1 MSVSAAE
8 AKRPPTRR
16 ARRRL
21 IALSA
26 LVLLLLVGWW
36 WVDRQLEPH
45 RLATTVLAQA
55 GKALQLEL
63 SFEGEPEYALRPE
76 PRLLLPNLRVR
87 DPVTGRV
94 FLTAKRAEIS
104 LPWSTLTGD
113 GALVITRIELDQPVL
128 DVPGLMQW
136 NARRPPTPFELP
148 TLTKGVEIH
157 EGIVRGDGY
166 SLTHL
171 ELALP
176 RLKNGEPAALT
187 AGAHVAAAEVAGTV
201 RLNATIANAGLA
213 SAFELQSQGT
223 LDRKPKPLPFELRI
237 KGKYKADTPVFE
249 LDAPDFFLS
258 GDSPLP
264 KLDGK
269 ARLLSGEKLTASFA
283 GRLQEWA
290 SDWPALPAP
299 LNQDAKDFALRLD
312 YAGKPDLSEPLSLR
326 LEKKETKLEAT
337 LRIAQMQAW
346 ATRENAS
353 PLPPLDGRLTTP
365 EIDLDGI
372 VLEGVEVEIRDE
384 APTP

>member
-1 MSVSAAE
+1 MSMSAAE

-21 IALSA
+21 IALSV

-55 GKALQLEL
+55 GKTLQLEL

-94 FLTAKRAEIS
+94 ILTAVRAEVS

-113 GALVITRIELDQPVL
+113 GTVVITRVELDKPVL
-128 DVPGLMQW
+128 DLPGLMAW

-148 TLTKGVEIH
+148 TLTKGIEIH
-157 EGIVRGDGY
+157 EGIVRGEGY
-166 SLTHL
+166 ELTRL
-171 ELALP
+171 ELELP
-176 RLKNGEPAALT
+176 RLQSGLPAAATASAHVTAADVAGNMQLT
-187 AGAHVAAAEVAGTV
+187 ATVAK
-201 RLNATIANAGLA
+201 AGLV
-213 SAFELQSQGT
+213 SPFELQGKGT

-237 KGKYKADTPVFE
+237 KGKYKADTPAFE
-249 LDAPDFFLS
+249 LDAPEFFLS

-264 KLDGK
+264 KLDGSS
-269 ARLLSGEKLTASFA
+269 RLLSGEKLTVSFA
-283 GRLQEWA
+283 GRLKEWA

-299 LNQDAKDFALRLD
+299 LNQDARDFSLRLD

-353 PLPPLDGRLTTP
+353 PLPPLDGRLTAP